1 MARRPTAAQLREKR
15 ARTLVIAF
23 SVVFVI
29 VMVIQGPKLLKSL
42 SGGNAAPSGGTVA
55 GALPAGVNPSA
66 PTAAVAATGSST
78 AAIVSD
84 SQLTN
89 LSRFAFK
96 DPFHAL
102 VNVPVTSAAAGAAAA
117 TAGTAGTAGTT
128 GTAGTAGTAGAAGSA
143 GSSKPATLSPAAAA
157 AAAVGPTVTFTA
169 TKTPP
174 NAAVVKTNG
183 RRQILFVGDDFPKKG
198 PLFKLVALGKKNIRI
213 GVLGGSF
220 TSGVATIKLRKGKR
234 LTLANQADGSRYV
247 LQLLR
252 LTTATPPPTTA
263 GSSST
268 PSTTTPATTTP
279 ATTTPAT
286 TTTTP
291 ATTTPATTTPAG

>member
-23 SVVFVI
+23 SVVFLI
-29 VMVIQGPKLLKSL
+29 VMVVQGPKLLKSL
-42 SGGNAAPSGGTVA
+42 NGGNAAPSGGTVA

-66 PTAAVAATGSST
+66 PTAAAAATGSST
-78 AAIVSD
+78 AATVSD

-102 VNVPVTSAAAGAAAA
+102 VNVPATTAAPGAA
-117 TAGTAGTAGTT
+117 AGTAG
-128 GTAGTAGTAGAAGSA
+128 SP
-143 GSSKPATLSPAAAA
+143 GSSKPAKLSPAAAA

-183 RRQILFVGDDFPKKG
+183 RRQIIFVGDDFPKKG

-213 GVLGGSF
+213 AVLGGSF
-220 TSGVATIKLRKGKR
+220 TSGAATIKLAKGKR

-252 LTTATPPPTTA
+252 LTTATPPPKTV
-263 GSSST
+263 GSSSA
-268 PSTTTPATTTP
+268 PTTTPATTTP

-286 TTTTP
+286 TTP

>member
-15 ARTLVIAF
+15 SRTLVIAF
-23 SVVFVI
+23 SVVFLI
-29 VMVIQGPKLLKSL
+29 VMVVQGPKLLKSMH
-42 SGGNAAPSGGTVA
+42 GGSAPVGGTVA
-55 GALPAGVNPSA
+55 GALPAGVNPTA
-66 PTAAVAATGSST
+66 PTATVSGGSVAVVADGH
-78 AAIVSD
+78 
-84 SQLTN
+84 LGN

-102 VNVPVTSAAAGAAAA
+102 VNVS
-117 TAGTAGTAGTT
+117 T
-128 GTAGTAGTAGAAGSA
+128 GTAATGKSATKTPPPPPAAKA
-143 GSSKPATLSPAAAA
+143 DKPTPAAAA

-174 NAAVVKTNG
+174 NAAVLKTNG
-183 RRQILFVGDDFPKKG
+183 RRQVIFVGDDFPTDN
-198 PLFKLVALGKKNIRI
+198 PLFTLVGLGKKNIRI

-220 TSGVATIKLRKGKR
+220 TSGVPTIKLATGKR

-252 LTTATPPPTTA
+252 LTFAVPPPPTTG

-268 PSTTTPATTTP
+268 PATPGSTTTTTTTTTP
-279 ATTTPAT
+279 TFTTKTPTTTTQTTTTPTTTTPTTTTPAT
-286 TTTTP
+286 TTTTK
-291 ATTTPATTTPAG
+291 TAG

>member
-23 SVVFVI
+23 SVVFLI
-29 VMVIQGPKLLKSL
+29 VMVVQGPKLLKSL
-42 SGGNAAPSGGTVA
+42 TGGSAPPAGGTVA
-55 GALPAGVNPSA
+55 GALPPGVNPSA
-66 PTAAVAATGSST
+66 PTAVAAVGSST
-78 AAIVSD
+78 ASVVAD
-84 SQLTN
+84 GQLSN

-102 VNVPVTSAAAGAAAA
+102 VNVPSTGAASGA
-117 TAGTAGTAGTT
+117 TG
-128 GTAGTAGTAGAAGSA
+128 GSA
-143 GSSKPATLSPAAAA
+143 GSPGTSKPATLSPAAAA
-157 AAAVGPTVTFTA
+157 AAAVMPTVTFTA

-174 NAAVVKTNG
+174 PPPNAAVVKTNG
-183 RRQILFVGDDFPKKG
+183 NRQVIFVGDDFPKTT

-220 TSGVATIKLRKGKR
+220 TSGALTIKLPKGKR
-234 LTLANQADGSRYV
+234 LTLANKADGSRYV

-252 LTTATPPPTTA
+252 LTNATPPPPKA
-263 GSSST
+263 GGSSST
-268 PSTTTPATTTP
+268 AATPAPATTT
-279 ATTTPAT
+279 ATTATTT

-291 ATTTPATTTPAG
+291 AG

>member
-23 SVVFVI
+23 SVVFLI

-42 SGGNAAPSGGTVA
+42 SGGSAAPSGGTVA

-66 PTAAVAATGSST
+66 PTAAAVTGSST

-84 SQLTN
+84 SQLSN

-102 VNVPVTSAAAGAAAA
+102 VNVPTPTVAAGAAAGAAGNPDA
-117 TAGTAGTAGTT
+117 
-128 GTAGTAGTAGAAGSA
+128 
-143 GSSKPATLSPAAAA
+143 SKPAPLSPAAAA

-174 NAAVVKTNG
+174 APPNAAVVKTNG
-183 RRQILFVGDDFPKKG
+183 RRQVIFVGDDFPKKS
-198 PLFKLVALGKKNIRI
+198 PLFKLVGLGKKNIRI

-252 LTTATPPPTTA
+252 LTTATPPPATA

-268 PSTTTPATTTP
+268 PSATTPATTTTPVTITPATTTP
-279 ATTTPAT
+279 ATTTPTA
-286 TTTTP
+286 
-291 ATTTPATTTPAG
+291 TTPAG

>member
-66 PTAAVAATGSST
+66 PTAAAAAAGSST
-78 AAIVSD
+78 AAVVSD
-84 SQLTN
+84 SQLTS

-102 VNVPVTSAAAGAAAA
+102 VNVPATSTAAGAAA
-117 TAGTAGTAGTT
+117 GTAGTP
-128 GTAGTAGTAGAAGSA
+128 GAAGSA
-143 GSSKPATLSPAAAA
+143 GSPKPATLSPAAAA

-183 RRQILFVGDDFPKKG
+183 RRQIIFVGDDFPKQG

-220 TSGVATIKLRKGKR
+220 TSGVATIKLAKGKR

-252 LTTATPPPTTA
+252 LTSATPPTPA
-263 GSSST
+263 SSS
-268 PSTTTPATTTP
+268 TP

-286 TTTTP
+286 TTTT
-291 ATTTPATTTPAG
+291 TTTTAAAITATTTTPAG

>member
-23 SVVFVI
+23 SVVFLV

-42 SGGNAAPSGGTVA
+42 HGGNAPVGGTVA

-66 PTAAVAATGSST
+66 PTATAANGSSLAVL
-78 AAIVSD
+78 AAGQLSD
-84 SQLTN
+84 

-102 VNVPVTSAAAGAAAA
+102 IKLPTPASTSGVPE
-117 TAGTAGTAGTT
+117 
-128 GTAGTAGTAGAAGSA
+128 
-143 GSSKPATLSPAAAA
+143 SSTKPKQPKSSPAAAA
-157 AAAVGPTVTFTA
+157 AAAVAPTVTFTA
-169 TKTPP
+169 TKTPPPPP

-183 RRQILFVGDDFPKKG
+183 RRQVIFVGDDFPKKG
-198 PLFKLVALGKKNIRI
+198 PLFKLVALGKRNIRI

-220 TSGVATIKLRKGKR
+220 TSGAATIKLAKGKR
-234 LTLANQADGSRYV
+234 LTLANQADGSHYV

-252 LTTATPPPTTA
+252 LTIATPPPKTTG

-268 PSTTTPATTTP
+268 PASTTTTP

-286 TTTTP
+286 TTT
-291 ATTTPATTTPAG
+291 PAG

>member
-23 SVVFVI
+23 SVVFLI
-29 VMVIQGPKLLKSL
+29 VMVVQGPKLLKSL
-42 SGGNAAPSGGTVA
+42 SGGSAPVGGTVA

-66 PTAAVAATGSST
+66 PTAAVSSGSVAVVAAADGHL
-78 AAIVSD
+78 D
-84 SQLTN
+84 N

-102 VNVPVTSAAAGAAAA
+102 VNVPAAASSSA
-117 TAGTAGTAGTT
+117 TPGSPGTSTKP
-128 GTAGTAGTAGAAGSA
+128 
-143 GSSKPATLSPAAAA
+143 SKLSPAAAA

-183 RRQILFVGDDFPKKG
+183 RRQIIFVGDDFPKKG

-220 TSGVATIKLRKGKR
+220 TSGVATIKLAKGKR

-252 LTTATPPPTTA
+252 LTTATPPPKSA
-263 GSSST
+263 VGSSSA
-268 PSTTTPATTTP
+268 PATTTPATTTP
-279 ATTTPAT
+279 ATTTPAS
-286 TTTTP
+286 TTP